1 MIIIYFDSVQFP
13 IMTASVQLS
22 DTSAFVMLLMKD
34 GIHTSKN
41 SQVYRSM
48 LDLSSG
54 REFLREC
61 AHVWPH
67 LDELVLNRK
76 SVILQEVKSSVQSG
90 INQVIIFGSGMDA
103 LSLEITSLND
113 TVQVYE
119 VDVDQMEHK
128 QLLVNK
134 VMQDTGRIMCITADL
149 NQSSRVVSNVL
160 DARWDRSKPTLL
172 IFEGISYYLKPGA
185 LWEIVRQF
193 SSHAVNHVILEYIV
207 PRDMIDKERAHI
219 PDEVFGI
226 IQDTLPYDLE
236 IDRFE
241 YNAIVQRAKAI
252 GGFDIRRHTMSNIER
267 RRTGANHFFPTESSG
282 WVEIACFKTMP
293 DR

>member
-1 MIIIYFDSVQFP
+1 
-13 IMTASVQLS
+13 
-22 DTSAFVMLLMKD
+22 MLLMKD

-41 SQVYRSM
+41 SQIYRSM
-48 LDLSSG
+48 LNLSSG
-54 REFLREC
+54 RGLLREC
-61 AHVWPH
+61 AQVWPH

-76 SVILQEVKSSVQSG
+76 SAILQEVKSSVQSG

-119 VDVDQMEHK
+119 VDADQMEHK

-134 VMQDTGRIMCITADL
+134 VIQDTGRIMCITADL
-149 NQSSRVVSNVL
+149 NQSSRVVSNVV
-160 DARWDRSKPTLL
+160 DASWDRSKPTLL
-172 IFEGISYYLKPGA
+172 IFEGISYYLKPGV
-185 LWEIVRQF
+185 LWELVRQF
-193 SSHAVNHVILEYIV
+193 SSHAVNHIILEYIV

-219 PDEVFGI
+219 PDGVFGI
-226 IQDTLPYDLE
+226 IQDTLPYNLE

-267 RRTGANHFFPTESSG
+267 RRTGANHLFPTESSG
-282 WVEIACFKTMP
+282 WIEIACFKTMP
-293 DR
+293 DKLA